1 MEGRHRAVEDGDTLA
16 SRGGSR
22 HRSSRASRGIEK
34 RRFPVAAGERRNNP
48 GLDREEKENQRHDTT
63 KKMVVLKNQTADF
76 LGGQSSNGAG
86 ESRHSGAARMI
97 PTAEDRERFQAQSR
111 AVLAHLQKGLTLTQ
125 DQARELYGIMR
136 LAARTSELRREGWN
150 IVTTMIPAGENG
162 ACVAE
167 YSLPA
172 DRPRI
177 ERRFL
182 PVIKEGIPDELK
194 ALDRWVLWRATF
206 RNGKTTKV
214 PYSIDGQKAK
224 SNDPRTWTT
233 FDLAYAEY
241 EAGRADGIGFNF
253 SVDDDILGIDLD
265 DCVCEDGMIKPQAMK
280 IVESLDSF
288 TEYSVSG
295 KGLHV
300 ICRAPLKKGVRK
312 GPCEVYPF
320 GRYFTVTGHVF
331 DERTELK
338 KSASAVKALV
348 ALLKPPKRGNSQKR
362 GGSYVCNNAL
372 VEKARNAANGP
383 KFRRLFDDGD
393 ISEYQSHSEA
403 DLALLSLL
411 LFWCNGD
418 EDRADV
424 LFRQSA
430 LCRGK
435 WLERADYRQGCFEYL
450 RGRGD

>member
-1 MEGRHRAVEDGDTLA
+1 
-16 SRGGSR
+16 
-22 HRSSRASRGIEK
+22 
-34 RRFPVAAGERRNNP
+34 
-48 GLDREEKENQRHDTT
+48 
-63 KKMVVLKNQTADF
+63 
-76 LGGQSSNGAG
+76 
-86 ESRHSGAARMI
+86 
-97 PTAEDRERFQAQSR
+97 
-111 AVLAHLQKGLTLTQ
+111 
-125 DQARELYGIMR
+125 
-136 LAARTSELRREGWN
+136 
-150 IVTTMIPAGENG
+150 MIPAGENG

-280 IVESLDSF
+280 IVEILDSF

-300 ICRAPLKKGVRK
+300 ICRAPLEKGVRK

-320 GRYFTVTGHVF
+320 DLFTVTGARIRRA
-331 DERTELK
+331 DRTKEK
-338 KSASAVKALV
+338 RFRVKATV
-348 ALLKPPKRGNSQKR
+348 AQMKPPIGATHRKGRSYFCNKRPS
-362 GGSYVCNNAL
+362 
-372 VEKARNAANGP
+372 EKARNAANGP
-383 KFRRLFDDGD
+383 KFRRLFDDCD
-393 ISEYQSHSEA
+393 ISSIN
-403 DLALLSLL
+403 LTVKPP
-411 LFWCNGD
+411 
-418 EDRADV
+418 R
-424 LFRQSA
+424 SA
-430 LCRGK
+430 L
-435 WLERADYRQGCFEYL
+435 
-450 RGRGD
+450 